1 MTKKGKSKPQ
11 ARLSN
16 DPNVIDP
23 DPKSQFKVEKAV
35 ENDRKVRPQQV
46 FEGYKVP
53 NNKNKQSNGSKDPKK
68 TKVKKSGKK

>member
-35 ENDRKVRPQQV
+35 EDDRKVRPQQV

-53 NNKNKQSNGSKDPKK
+53 NNKNKK